1 MWLPCCHCR
10 RRWCKGRG
18 FVVLCLRGIGGV
30 KDLSWTP
37 WPFCWT
43 FEDAVLGCCEIES
56 RLSQLVERGSGCGIV
71 GGSDR
76 VYCGEWWLL
85 SACDADQL
93 IVEDKDFLL
102 VAWEIWPVLKD
113 DYFFFFSCKLKDR
126 RDLLFLSRSVANDHP
141 KDFHKP
147 CSNRLF
153 DCKKNKKFKVL
164 ISKLIHNNEEKN
176 QKRKKNSGRE
186 VVIFI

>member
-113 DYFFFFSCKLKDR
+113 DYFFFSAVNWKTEGICYFCLDQLLMIILKI
-126 RDLLFLSRSVANDHP
+126 FTSPA
-141 KDFHKP
+141 
-147 CSNRLF
+147 
-153 DCKKNKKFKVL
+153 L
-164 ISKLIHNNEEKN
+164 IDSLIV
-176 QKRKKNSGRE
+176 RKIKNSK
-186 VVIFI
+186 F